1 MHEKNTSTDNYALNR
16 APAETRRLQAQ
27 AQILN
32 PSTQRMFERAG
43 ITTGMRVLDV
53 GSGAGDVALL
63 LADMVGPSGEVVG
76 IEIDPSIL
84 DTAHARVQAAGLTNV
99 SFCLGDI
106 SSIQMETKFDAIVG
120 RLIFI
125 HLRSPAAVL
134 RQLATHLRPGGI
146 VAFQEFDLA
155 HFATTPVHPPN
166 QLIQQVYTWNV
177 EAFRRAGLPVRMG
190 LDLYAAF
197 LDAGLPAPQMS
208 GEATII
214 AGPDWE
220 GYDWGAETI
229 RTVLPLIL
237 KFGLAT
243 AEEVQIE
250 TLAERMRNE
259 ALSQRLVLRGP
270 DIISAWTCSPGLSNE

>member
-1 MHEKNTSTDNYALNR
+1 MTEKNTSADTYALRR

-32 PSTQRMFERAG
+32 PTTRRVFEQAG
-43 ITTGMRVLDV
+43 ILPGMRVLEV

-63 LADMVGPSGEVVG
+63 LAERVGPGGEVVG
-76 IEIDPSIL
+76 VEIDPALL
-84 DTAHARVQAAGLTNV
+84 DMARTRVEAAGLTNV
-99 SFCLGDI
+99 SFLAGDI
-106 SSIQMETKFDAIVG
+106 ASVPLETQFDAIVG

-134 RQLATHLRPGGI
+134 RRLTTYLRPGGV

-155 HFATTPVHPPN
+155 HFATAPVHPAN
-166 QLIQQVYTWNV
+166 QLVQQVLNWNAEV
-177 EAFRRAGLPVRMG
+177 FQRAGLPLRMG
-190 LDLYAAF
+190 LELYTVF

-214 AGPDWE
+214 AGPDWA

-229 RTVLPLIL
+229 RTILPLIT
-237 KFGLAT
+237 KFGMAT
-243 AEEVQIE
+243 SEEVEIE
-250 TLAERMRNE
+250 TLAERMRHE
-259 ALSQRLVLRGP
+259 AINQRLVLRGP
-270 DIISAWTCSPGLSNE
+270 DIISAWTRSSE